1 MQKINLLQINTF
13 LGIFSTL
20 CHKMA
25 PKDQFSTNKNVSSEK
40 YRKFLIIWRV
50 IYYVEIVSGRVRIF
64 SHWCPPYVTRGWACD
79 IFYTISTYIYIYT
92 RWSITNHILF
102 IIFICNSIDRYI
114 SFFKS
119 EYVMWSVYILTAFS
133 FSIILLNKI

>member
-1 MQKINLLQINTF
+1 
-13 LGIFSTL
+13 
-20 CHKMA
+20 MA

-79 IFYTISTYIYIYT
+79 IFYTISTPFCFSREEEEEAFRNSAQVGRWARRGTERNFQIYYYNNEKAAQT
-92 RWSITNHILF
+92 QRNRGTCKKVPNCVQTSQRTTH
-102 IIFICNSIDRYI
+102 DRI
-114 SFFKS
+114 SYK
-119 EYVMWSVYILTAFS
+119 
-133 FSIILLNKI
+133 K